1 MTLKK
6 IEPRFIAGPPG
17 TGKTHVYITG
27 LYGKLLS
34 KYSYKK
40 ILILSH
46 TNVAAEQI
54 LEALFKLKDLKTEE
68 GLYKFPQ
75 LQGITKKEL
84 RKTIGTIHH
93 YCANRPSLKGK
104 PTKTKLEDHKNL
116 IIEDRRFGLDR
127 NIDIDKHNLYKF
139 RSDAKGR
146 GMTYDEYWRNLELP
160 ERNEYKPYNVEI
172 MKELYDKYEKY
183 KKLHNKED
191 FTDMIERF
199 IDQDVKAPDVDAVII
214 DECQDSNVPQTA
226 AIEKMATNVKDG
238 HFYLIG
244 DADQTLFEYAGSNPD
259 YFHKLASNPYHE
271 LADGLRCSEAINTK
285 CKTVIM
291 PVWDKWGSHRIWTPA
306 KYREEHGLGHVGETI
321 KGEAYRLPYLERG
334 STHLDILL
342 NKIKNSNQTF
352 LFTYRGTPSD
362 TRVTKFLSKQGL
374 EYAMVDGSPHA
385 SKKEINCHYVW
396 PDFVKGKPMY
406 LKQIKSFWNYMG
418 SKVIPKGKG
427 KYDFKDWI
435 DKEYT
440 IDELIDLK
448 LLKPDCKQYTD
459 FDLIRVPH
467 RVTGGAEKLQYIKR
481 VIANGFYNEKPN
493 QIFYGNIHQVK
504 GLTFDN
510 VIVDHT
516 MSMKRAPEDFH
527 TQLRLEYTA
536 YSRGV
541 FDYWELK
548 STTKRTLGVRSV

>member
-396 PDFVKGKPMY
+396 PDFVKSKPMY

-481 VIANGFYNEKPN
+481 VIANGFNNEKPN